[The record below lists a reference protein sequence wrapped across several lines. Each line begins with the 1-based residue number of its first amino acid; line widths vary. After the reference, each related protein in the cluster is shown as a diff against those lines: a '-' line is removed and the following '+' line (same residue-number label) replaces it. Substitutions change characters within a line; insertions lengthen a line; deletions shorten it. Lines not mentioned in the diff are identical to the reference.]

1 MHWQFGS
8 KFLIESLYCQGFF
21 LSCSKILRF
30 ERSVAAYRSTSI
42 PDLVKRQNYSIEA
55 VADNVDHNAKAMD
68 GTKKHF
74 MARVL

>member
-1 MHWQFGS
+1 MHRQFGS
-8 KFLIESLYCQGFF
+8 KFLIESLYCQGF
-21 LSCSKILRF
+21 LLPYSEILRF
-30 ERSVAAYRSTSI
+30 QRSVAAYRSTSI

-55 VADNVDHNAKAMD
+55 VADNVDHNAKVMD